1 MYTMSDQ
8 SHITVAQAGRI
19 GIIGLNR
26 LQAMNALTLD
36 MVRDIDRAL
45 DRFEDDPTID
55 RVLLRSDTDRAFCA
69 GGDMRRIRTLSLA
82 QNFADAEQFFQEEYS
97 LIQRMSGYAK
107 TIIALVDG
115 VCMGGGLGLVMQ
127 CDVRVAT
134 DRARFAMP
142 ETAIGF
148 FPDVGGSYFLPR
160 MPHFGGFWM
169 GLTGAHVAGF
179 DAQTLGI
186 STHMLPQDDVNGFE
200 SALGVPEAA
209 LDTVLESFCAVP
221 GYQSSML
228 SLAANTMCFDQSTL
242 CSIKDCLSKRT
253 AVGSESARKTLDKVS
268 PRSLQETMRLLRRGR
283 DASLKDCLAREF
295 EAMQRAIR
303 HPDLAE
309 GVRAVLVDKDHAP
322 CWQSTPAL
330 TQI

>member
-1 MYTMSDQ
+1 MSHV
-8 SHITVAQAGRI
+8 SHITVAQTGRV

-26 LQAMNALTLD
+26 PQAMNALTLD
-36 MVRDIDRAL
+36 MVRAIDAAL
-45 DRFEDDPTID
+45 DRFEDNPKVD

-82 QNFADAEQFFQEEYS
+82 QNFADAEQFFQEEYR
-97 LIQRMSGYAK
+97 LIQRMSGYGK
-107 TIIALVDG
+107 TIIAVVDG

-127 CDVRVAT
+127 SDVRVAT
-134 DRARFAMP
+134 DRAKFAMP

-160 MPHFGGFWM
+160 MPYFGGFWM
-169 GLTGAHVAGF
+169 GLTGAQVRGF

-186 STHMLPQDDVNGFE
+186 STHLLPHPETDGFE
-200 SALGVPEAA
+200 RALSGSDVT
-209 LDTVLESFCAVP
+209 LDTVLDTFCAAP

-228 SLAANTMCFDQSTL
+228 TLAANTMCFDQSTL
-242 CSIKDCLSKRT
+242 CSIKDCLAKRT
-253 AVGSESARKTLDKVS
+253 AAGSKSARQTLDKVS
-268 PRSLQETMRLLRRGR
+268 PRSLQETIRLLRRGR

-295 EAMQRAIR
+295 EAAQRAIR

-322 CWQSTPAL
+322 RWQSSPAL
-330 TQI
+330 TPT